1 VPAVFGSATLTMEFF
16 LIQVV
21 TVSSPAMSSDALLG
35 ASEAAR
41 KNIDDLSK
49 TAKKHA
55 NSSQALSAT

>member
-1 VPAVFGSATLTMEFF
+1 MEFF

-21 TVSSPAMSSDALLG
+21 TVSSPVMSSDALLG
-35 ASEAAR
+35 TSEAAR